1 MEKDQLI
8 EKEKLSKFMKKA
20 NESEKEAYR
29 KFLKEANFQ
38 SFQKLLEKVNE
49 QA

>member
-1 MEKDQLI
+1 
-8 EKEKLSKFMKKA
+8 MKKA